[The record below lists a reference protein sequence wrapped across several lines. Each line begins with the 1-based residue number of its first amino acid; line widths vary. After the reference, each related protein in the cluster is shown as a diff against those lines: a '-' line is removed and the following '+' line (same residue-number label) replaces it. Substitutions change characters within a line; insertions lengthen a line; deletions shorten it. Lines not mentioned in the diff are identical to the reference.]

1 MNSGTDFCDEWSN
14 EEWNSFLNYM
24 ISCLQ
29 LYLSK
34 GLIQC
39 KHINLEKKK
48 MIDSTCEEFVE
59 FFSEIEI
66 GKEYLKKELF
76 ENFKKEYEEYAE
88 IQPVRFSRWLKE
100 TAKIK
105 GIKINE
111 RKSGTERF
119 ICLGE
124 PKKLDNLD
132 ESFFD

>member
-1 MNSGTDFCDEWSN
+1 MER
-14 EEWNSFLNYM
+14 
-24 ISCLQ
+24 
-29 LYLSK
+29 K
-34 GLIQC
+34 
-39 KHINLEKKK
+39 
-48 MIDSTCEEFVE
+48 EF
-59 FFSEIEI
+59 
-66 GKEYLKKELF
+66 LKKELF

-111 RKSGTERF
+111 RKSGIERF